1 MNILGFLGLIA
12 LIIFLGIIGIALS
25 GGKFE

>member
-1 MNILGFLGLIA
+1 MNIWGFLGLIA
-12 LIIFLGIIGIALS
+12 LVMLLGIIGIALS